1 MLMAREKNWIIIV
14 GGRSIHDIAKDL
26 AEAGLKD
33 IQTLQEIGSI
43 TGSADDETVSR
54 LRKVRG
60 VKEISP
66 DITVNIGPPGSR
78 ETW

>member
-1 MLMAREKNWIIIV
+1 LILQFFTWEKDVNGQRKNWIIIV
-14 GGRSIHDIAKDL
+14 GDRSIHDIAKDL

-33 IQTLQEIGSI
+33 IQTFQEIGSI

-60 VKEISP
+60 
-66 DITVNIGPPGSR
+66 
-78 ETW
+78 